1 MRYKIGRDFVT
12 HIEVFA
18 LVEICPKGTRL
29 GKTDAAA
36 AIAATGALLLLLF
49 RVRGPV
55 VILLLLQWQT
65 SETLPGALS
74 SHGS

>member
-1 MRYKIGRDFVT
+1 MSFAQTGSTRD
-12 HIEVFA
+12 IDVFA
-18 LVEICPKGTRL
+18 LVEICPKRTRM
-29 GKTDAAA
+29 GKTDAEAA
-36 AIAATGALLLLLF
+36 TAATGALLLLLF